1 MKKIAFAL
9 QVFSLMMLLPV
20 YVVIEMNHA
29 TVAPTEKTIEASVSK
44 KVKTI
49 PSDQGQTKGYKI
61 DI

>member
-20 YVVIEMNHA
+20 YVIIEMNHT
-29 TVAPTEKTIEASVSK
+29 TVAPTEKAIETSVSK
-44 KVKTI
+44 KVKKI